1 MNNTTTLAK
10 LCSVTGNM
18 FTVTV
23 RDADLIAWRNGML
36 IQEAMPDL
44 SADEREF
51 VMTRTTPAE
60 WDAMWAE

>member
-1 MNNTTTLAK
+1 MNKTTTFSK
-10 LCSVTGNM
+10 LCSVTGRV

-23 RDADLIAWRNGML
+23 RDADLAAWRNGML
-36 IQEAMPDL
+36 IQEAMPGL